1 MDRQRLLKK
10 LGLTE
15 QELTDLITKRRH
27 FLKSLTPAQRRVFEA
42 SLPKT
47 NTVIKTFG
55 ADCSEQDLLE
65 LCGQEE
71 VAPRILAFCVPEGG
85 GDLGQ

>member
-1 MDRQRLLKK
+1 MDRQKLLKK
-10 LGLTE
+10 LGLTQ
-15 QELTDLITKRRH
+15 QELDELISKRRN
-27 FLKSLTPAQRRVFEA
+27 FLRSLNPAQRRVLEA

-47 NTVIKTFG
+47 TTVIKTFG
-55 ADCSEQDLLE
+55 TDCSEQDLLE